1 MGGRRWGKAVFR
13 RRLLRRRPAGRR
25 ACQAIPGAPP
35 LAGPARDA
43 GLRRPVADPR
53 TGRRGGPAG
62 RTRQPK
68 DRPVPVRAAPRR
80 WPAPRRPGMT
90 AASAPRPAAPAPTA
104 LDHAL
109 RAVRPAFIAVI
120 VFSFFINLL
129 GLNASIYMMQ
139 VYDRVLS
146 SRSIETLILL
156 TVITGFLY
164 LVWAAL
170 EGFRTRVLERAGV
183 AFDAKVNTAVFDAIQ
198 RSALR
203 ERGAGQTQTL
213 RDLDSVREFFA
224 GPGLTA
230 LCDLPWMPIY
240 AICATLLH
248 PYYGLLALGSVIV
261 SGGLAVL
268 NNRATRG
275 SLAEATRKT
284 IAANTLAAATLRNA
298 EVLQAMGM
306 SAELRRRW
314 STVRDAAMGWQGIA
328 GDRGSLLVSLT
339 KFNRALVQSVVLGLG
354 AYLAIRREISPGMI
368 IAGSILVGRCIQPI
382 EQAVGNWK
390 SVVNARH
397 AYDRVQQLLRTAPQ
411 TGSRL
416 RLPDPRGELSVEALF
431 VRAPGREVPVVRNLS
446 FRLPAGTGLGI
457 IGPTAAG
464 KSSLA
469 RALVGV
475 WPAVSGCVRL
485 DGSDLTHWDETQL
498 GRAIG
503 YLPQDVELFAGS
515 IAENIARF
523 TEASSTEIVAAAR
536 LAGVH
541 DLIQHL
547 PHGYNTQIGE
557 GGLALSGGQ
566 RQRIGLARAV
576 FGLPALIVLDE
587 PNASLDPPGEQALA
601 DALRQLKA
609 AGRTVVTITHRSAA
623 LGQCDLVLALKDGVA
638 QAFGPREEVMSRLM
652 GAAPAPGARPSLA
665 AVPGG
670 AAPPPPESG
679 ARKDNGHV
687 AS

>member
-1 MGGRRWGKAVFR
+1 MSVAQSAR
-13 RRLLRRRPAGRR
+13 
-25 ACQAIPGAPP
+25 GA
-35 LAGPARDA
+35 
-43 GLRRPVADPR
+43 
-53 TGRRGGPAG
+53 
-62 RTRQPK
+62 
-68 DRPVPVRAAPRR
+68 
-80 WPAPRRPGMT
+80 
-90 AASAPRPAAPAPTA
+90 SSAPAPTA

-146 SRSIETLILL
+146 SRSIETLVFL
-156 TVITGFLY
+156 TLITGFLY
-164 LVWAAL
+164 MVWAAL
-170 EGFRTRVLERAGV
+170 EGVRTRVLERAGV
-183 AFDAKVNTAVFDAIQ
+183 AFDGKVNTAVFDAIQ
-198 RSALR
+198 RAAVR
-203 ERGAGQTQTL
+203 ERAAGQTQSL

-240 AICATLLH
+240 AICATMLH
-248 PYYGLLALGSVIV
+248 PYYGLLALGSALL

-268 NNRATRG
+268 NNRVTRG
-275 SLAEATRKT
+275 SLAEANRKSIT
-284 IAANTLAAATLRNA
+284 ASNLAAATLRNA

-314 STVRDAAMGWQGIA
+314 TTVRDAAMGWQGVA
-328 GDRGSLLVSLT
+328 GDRGTVLVSLT
-339 KFNRALVQSVVLGLG
+339 KFNRALVQSIVLGLG
-354 AYLAIRREISPGMI
+354 AYLAIQREISPGMI

-382 EQAVGNWK
+382 ELAVGNWK
-390 SVVNARH
+390 SVVNARS
-397 AYDRVQQLLRTAPQ
+397 AYERVQQLLRSAPEA
-411 TGSRL
+411 GSRL

-431 VRAPGREVPVVRNLS
+431 VRAPGRDVPVVRNLS
-446 FRLPAGTGLGI
+446 FRLPAGTSLGV

-498 GRAIG
+498 GQAIG
-503 YLPQDVELFAGS
+503 YLPQDVELFAGT

-523 TEASSTEIVAAAR
+523 TAADSVHIVAAAR

-547 PHGYNTQIGE
+547 PQGYNTQIGE
-557 GGLALSGGQ
+557 GGTALSGGQ

-587 PNASLDPPGEQALA
+587 PNASLDPPGELALA
-601 DALRQLKA
+601 EALRQLKA

-623 LGQCDLVLALKDGVA
+623 LGQCDMVLALKDGVA

-652 GAAPAPGARPSLA
+652 GAAPPAGPRPPLA

-670 AAPPPPESG
+670 AVPTSPEGAP
-679 ARKDNGHV
+679 RRDNGQMQPSQMAPSQMQPAQERPSQERPSHAEPSHV
-687 AS
+687 GP